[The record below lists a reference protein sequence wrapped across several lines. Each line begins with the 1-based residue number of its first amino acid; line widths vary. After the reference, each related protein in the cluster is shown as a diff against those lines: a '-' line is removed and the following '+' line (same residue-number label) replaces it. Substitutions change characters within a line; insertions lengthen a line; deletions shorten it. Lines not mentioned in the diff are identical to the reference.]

1 MKRKIIT
8 IFLIFICLCLTG
20 CELPQNGYDS
30 ITIYNKSPGTADNIR
45 IDTKDGYF
53 YNRHEKFIV
62 NENEIGIVIYFR
74 NDEIKDDWE
83 YYSTISK

>member
-20 CELPQNGYDS
+20 CELPKNDHDT
-30 ITIYNKSPGTADNIR
+30 ITIYNKTPATADNIR

-62 NENEIGIVIYFR
+62 DENEIGVTIYFR
-74 NDEIKDDWE
+74 KDLEDDWA
-83 YYSTISK
+83 YYFETSN